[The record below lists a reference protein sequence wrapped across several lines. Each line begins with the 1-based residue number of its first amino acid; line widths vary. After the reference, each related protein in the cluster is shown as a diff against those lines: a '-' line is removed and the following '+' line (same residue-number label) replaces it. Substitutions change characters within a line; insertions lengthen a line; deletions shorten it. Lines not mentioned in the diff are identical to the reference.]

1 MAILYF
7 VLGED
12 DLGFQWLDKA
22 YEEYDSR
29 MRLLKI
35 DPVFDRVRSDPRFE
49 AILKKMGL
57 ER

>member
-49 AILKKMGL
+49 AIMKKMGL

>member
-1 MAILYF
+1 VAILYF

-49 AILKKMGL
+49 AIMKKMGL